1 MHASIDIFGASGNDF
16 IRPIITVALGGVLL
30 ALALKMPRARQIGHI
45 LDDIAGEAARPGVEA
60 RPGLMERIQSVEA
73 STNEAH
79 AAAEEARAHAEHAR
93 AAAEANA
100 LANGAISAQLVI
112 IVNAVAQL
120 QPNAGS
126 TMFDA
131 IRRVEAD
138 TAAAAGRPVPS
149 LAQANDHHAH
159 PHTP

>member
-1 MHASIDIFGASGNDF
+1 MHASIDIFGASWNDF

-45 LDDIAGEAARPGVEA
+45 LDDIAGEAARPGVAA
-60 RPGLMERIQSVEA
+60 RPGLMERVQSVEIHA
-73 STNEAH
+73 NE
-79 AAAEEARAHAEHAR
+79 AR

-100 LANGAISAQLVI
+100 AATRAISAQLVI
-112 IVNAVAQL
+112 VVNAVAQL